1 MNVATD
7 LNGSRTG
14 GVAATAHFRS
24 PQERV
29 LHAVTEKP
37 TDASDGDE
45 GENPEAEVAR
55 ALVTLADTLNEHFGV
70 DSSLSHLVEVCRQLV
85 PGAEV
90 SVAIGD
96 DSGKLRVAAASCERK
111 KVIEQYQIDHNEGPT
126 IDTFSTGEPSVVENF
141 DDTSDQ
147 GPFVQLAKVVGY
159 HAIQSIPLR
168 LRAETIGVL
177 SLAETSPQ
185 SRAPLQFV
193 LLQALAE
200 GTTIGILNH
209 RANKSANEL
218 NRQLQGA
225 LTSRV
230 LIEQAK
236 GAVAAR
242 LGVTVDD
249 AFDLLRRYARGS
261 NRKLHDVSQA
271 VIEGTL
277 ATHELWGSRRP
288 STAGSRRPR
297 V

>member
-14 GVAATAHFRS
+14 GVTATAHFRS
-24 PQERV
+24 SQERV
-29 LHAVTEKP
+29 LHAVTEEP
-37 TDASDGDE
+37 RDLNDGEE
-45 GENPEAEVAR
+45 GENQAEVAR

-90 SVAIGD
+90 SVAIAE
-96 DSGKLRVAAASCERK
+96 DSGKLRVAASSCERK
-111 KVIEQYQIDHNEGPT
+111 EVIEQYQIDHNEGPT
-126 IDTFSTGEPSVVENF
+126 IDTFSTGEPSIVENF
-141 DDTSDQ
+141 DDAGDQ

-168 LRAETIGVL
+168 LRGETIGVL

-185 SRAPLQFV
+185 TRAPLQSV

-200 GTTIGILNH
+200 STTIGILNH
-209 RANKSANEL
+209 RAYKSANEL
-218 NRQLQGA
+218 SHQLQGA

-242 LGVTVDD
+242 LGVTVDE
-249 AFDLLRRYARGS
+249 AFDLLRRYARGT
-261 NRKLHDVSQA
+261 NRKLDDLSQS
-271 VIEGTL
+271 VMEGTL
-277 ATHELWGSRRP
+277 ATHELWGGRQP
-288 STAGSRRPR
+288 SKVGSRSPR